1 MPWFDYSGRF
11 SPLKCAVFVALFL
24 PALWTGWLF
33 WHGDFGAAR
42 PVNEAIHEI
51 GRWTIRLIFLS
62 LAVTP
67 LRALLAWPRLILVR
81 RMIGVAAFA
90 YVCLHLTLY
99 VVDQA
104 FDLGKVASEIVLRIY
119 LEIGF
124 TALLILAALA
134 ITSTDNMMR
143 RLRRNWTRLHRLVYV
158 AAALAVVHNFMQAK
172 ADVDQ
177 PWVMAGLFI
186 WLMGYRLLEWRFGQ
200 TYRFKLAAI
209 AGLSLAA
216 GALTAVGESVYY
228 WIKVGVSPLRVLSAY
243 TAFVGWRPGWI
254 VLAICAGV
262 TAAAIVR
269 ALTAKADRPRPRS
282 GAAVVVTSR

>member
-1 MPWFDYSGRF
+1 MPWYDYSGRF
-11 SPLKCAVFVALFL
+11 SPFKCAVFVALFL
-24 PALWTGWLF
+24 PALWTAWLF

-51 GRWTIRLIFLS
+51 GRWTIRLIFVA

-67 LRALLAWPRLILVR
+67 LRALLAWQRLILVR

-90 YVCLHLTLY
+90 YVCLHLALY
-99 VVDQA
+99 AVDQA

-124 TALLILAALA
+124 TALLILAVLA

-143 RLRRNWTRLHRLVYV
+143 RLRRNWTRLHRLVYA

-177 PWVMAGLFI
+177 PWVMAGLFV

-200 TYRFKLAAI
+200 PYRFKLAAI

-216 GALTAVGESVYY
+216 GVLTAVGESVYY

-262 TAAAIVR
+262 TLVAIVR
-269 ALTAKADRPRPRS
+269 ALTAKADRPR
-282 GAAVVVTSR
+282 TSLRPARV